1 MSEKKIER
9 KKFNWKNLLV
19 LLAGPLTVLIVMLI
33 NFHSNELF
41 PFGNGTVAWCD
52 MTQQVI
58 PLLTDFKD
66 ILSGKAGVFLNF
78 QNAGGMNLWGVIFFF
93 IASPFTFLVA
103 FVKKTQIVY
112 LVNILLILKLMTSAL
127 TAEIY
132 LRSCIK
138 KLSPVFAVMLSVVY
152 AFCGYGML
160 FYQNIIWL
168 DMMYLFPLLLWSF
181 NCLIERKRIL
191 PYVIVLTLM
200 MIVNY
205 YISYMV
211 VLYILLFMGLYCFRY
226 RNGNNGDTQV
236 SARFFTGS
244 FLSALISAVVW
255 IPSFIQYLSSGRTSS
270 IISNLKNADFFGHYQ
285 TTISLLLCSA
295 ILPSVILACTMD
307 GKHRNKK
314 LNTYL
319 IMLFLLLVPIFIEPV
334 NIMWHTGSYMSF
346 PARYGFMTIF
356 VAVVCIGMYL
366 SNDDNK
372 RIAEFKSKSSTIS
385 LIICLLLTIGAFLF
399 LDNFVSGNLYT
410 LRNYTETLWQSD
422 ESFLKLLEMFA
433 VLALIYG
440 AVFLFYKKGH
450 LMKSSFAIL
459 TSAIIIMESYSCL
472 NIYVDSPNKISPS
485 RAVNQ
490 QDAIELAD
498 RIDDNSGF
506 YRVKTSSKL
515 FDVNLV
521 GAMGYNS
528 ISHYTSLT
536 SRDYMYMMKQLGY
549 SSYWME
555 VGSYGGTE
563 ISDALLSMKYC
574 ITQSTNS
581 PDNVY
586 ANRFYEID
594 KTNNYL
600 PLGIVTSNDLSD
612 SGELPDTDRADIQQ
626 SLYEK
631 LLCENSDSKDNKII
645 TKYFPA
651 MSDGVISS
659 SETSPYTLR
668 LSGISESTLEPK
680 SGSLTYSFNVSGKQT
695 VYFDCFDQLSTNLTE
710 PINNS
715 FTIRVNGITV
725 QSAYPT
731 QANNGLL
738 KLGTFEN
745 EEVIVQ
751 VSVLKNVSCKS
762 FGVFGVDLDKL
773 SKSVNSAKTVNLTAD
788 KGKLSGTYSAQKGEK
803 CVVSIPYQSSL
814 KIKINGEKV
823 SCSKVFG
830 DMISFDLKEGNNNIV
845 ITSVP
850 SGFYPAA
857 AISIIGILLAVLYKI
872 HGRKIKYSETF
883 CQAINVM
890 LIGVGIIIA
899 AAVYIAPCIINIFFG

>member
-1 MSEKKIER
+1 MSDANIKR
-9 KKFNWKNLLV
+9 KFNWKYFLTLAIGPFAV
-19 LLAGPLTVLIVMLI
+19 LLIMLI
-33 NFHSNELF
+33 NFHSNGIF

-66 ILSGKAGVFLNF
+66 ILNGKAGVFLNF

-103 FVKKTQIVY
+103 FVKKSQIIY
-112 LVNILLILKLMTSAL
+112 LVNILLILKLMMSAL

-138 KLSPVFAVMLSVVY
+138 KLSPAFAVMLSVVY

-191 PYVIVLTLM
+191 PYIIVLTLM
-200 MIVNY
+200 MVVNY
-205 YISYMV
+205 YISYMI
-211 VLYILLFMGLYCFRY
+211 VLYILLFMGLYVFRY
-226 RNGNNGDTQV
+226 RNCENNSQV

-244 FLSALISAVVW
+244 LLSALISAVVW

-307 GKHRNKK
+307 GKHRSKK

-346 PARYGFMTIF
+346 PARYGFMTVF
-356 VAVVCIGMYL
+356 VAIVCMGMYL
-366 SNDDNK
+366 SNENNNCIADFKNK
-372 RIAEFKSKSSTIS
+372 GSTIS
-385 LIICLLLTIGAFLF
+385 LIICLLLTVGAFLF
-399 LDNFVSGNLYT
+399 VYNFAGSNSYT

-422 ESFLKLLEMFA
+422 ESFLKLMEIFV

-450 LMKSSFAIL
+450 LMRSSFTIL
-459 TSAIIIMESYSCL
+459 TSAIIIMESFTSL

-485 RAVNQ
+485 RATNQ
-490 QDAIELAD
+490 QNVIDLAD
-498 RIDDNSGF
+498 RINDDSGF

-536 SRDYMYMMKQLGY
+536 NRDYMYMMKRLGY

-581 PDNVY
+581 SESIY
-586 ANRFYEID
+586 SNRFYEID
-594 KTNNYL
+594 KTDNYL

-612 SGELPDTDRADIQQ
+612 SEELPDTDRADIQQ
-626 SLYEK
+626 YLYKK
-631 LLCENSDSKDNKII
+631 LLCKNSDSSKEQVI

-651 MSDGVISS
+651 MTDGVISS

-668 LSGISESTLEPK
+668 LSGISENSLEPK
-680 SGSLTYSFNVSGKQT
+680 NGSLTYSFRVSGRQT
-695 VYFDCFDQLSTNLTE
+695 IYFDCFDQLSTNLTE

-715 FTIRVNGITV
+715 FTVRVNGITV

-738 KLGTFEN
+738 RLGTFEN
-745 EEVIVQ
+745 EDVIIQ
-751 VSVLKNVSCKS
+751 VSVLKNVSCNS

-773 SKSVNSAKTVNLTAD
+773 DNAVKQTKTVGLTAE
-788 KGKLSGTYSAQKGEK
+788 GSKLSGTYSAQKGEK
-803 CVVSIPYQSSL
+803 CVLSIPYQSSL
-814 KIKINGEKV
+814 KISINGEKV
-823 SCSKVFG
+823 SYSKVFG
-830 DMISFDLKEGNNNIV
+830 DMVSFELKEGNNNIV

-850 SGFYPAA
+850 SGFYLAVV
-857 AISIIGILLAVLYKI
+857 ISIIGILLAVLYKLY
-872 HGRKIKYSETF
+872 GKKIRYSDAF
-883 CQAINVM
+883 CQAINVI
-890 LIGVGIIIA
+890 LIGVGIMIVL
-899 AAVYIAPCIINIFFG
+899 AVYIVPCIINIFFG